1 MIVRKNNTDVNKPK
15 YDQYF
20 KFNLEKKEIAEEVIR
35 SVLPKELIELAD
47 FSKMKLEQSEHIDEE
62 LRKLITDV
70 LWSIPI
76 KGEKAYI
83 YILAEHESS
92 LKNHHLLPFR
102 FHKYMIRIME
112 KHIAKGN
119 KKLPIVIP
127 VLFYHGA
134 QEGYPHS
141 LSIFNCFEDKELAK
155 KYAFQDITLVDLTV
169 LDEEEIALQGFRF
182 FFQLVLKYSRD
193 KELAKRLVAVLEKY
207 PNLAN
212 YFDGK
217 DFKDAFVQ
225 LLMSLDLDSEHTASE
240 TLKKLDDLTGADIMT
255 LREQW
260 EAKAT
265 KKGVKQ
271 GLEQGLEQGAI
282 QKAQETARNMLA
294 DNISVESVVKYT
306 GLELETVLELKKD
319 VDNQKKR

>member
-1 MIVRKNNTDVNKPK
+1 
-15 YDQYF
+15 
-20 KFNLEKKEIAEEVIR
+20 
-35 SVLPKELIELAD
+35 
-47 FSKMKLEQSEHIDEE
+47 
-62 LRKLITDV
+62 
-70 LWSIPI
+70 
-76 KGEKAYI
+76 
-83 YILAEHESS
+83 
-92 LKNHHLLPFR
+92 
-102 FHKYMIRIME
+102 
-112 KHIAKGN
+112 
-119 KKLPIVIP
+119 
-127 VLFYHGA
+127 
-134 QEGYPHS
+134 
-141 LSIFNCFEDKELAK
+141 
-155 KYAFQDITLVDLTV
+155 
-169 LDEEEIALQGFRF
+169 RF

-193 KELAKRLVAVLEKY
+193 KELAKRLVDILEKY

-225 LLMSLDLDSEHTASE
+225 LLMSLDLDSEHTARE

-271 GLEQGLEQGAI
+271 GAI

-294 DNISVESVVKYT
+294 KGLDTKLVADCT

-319 VDNQKKR
+319 INNLKKR